1 MVLPGLGRG
10 RIKNSMNRKAA
21 AHERCS
27 VYSMFFTG
35 LLPGS
40 RTKTRAVGWREA
52 DDVGRILEEELTEHA
67 NGLDCR
73 MDEGKS
79 QG

>member
-1 MVLPGLGRG
+1 
-10 RIKNSMNRKAA
+10 
-21 AHERCS
+21 
-27 VYSMFFTG
+27 MFFTG

-79 QG
+79 EG

>member
-1 MVLPGLGRG
+1 
-10 RIKNSMNRKAA
+10 
-21 AHERCS
+21 
-27 VYSMFFTG
+27 MFFTG
-35 LLPGS
+35 LLQAAGQ
-40 RTKTRAVGWREA
+40 RQELWGWREA